1 MRVCVSEEERER
13 EGENETRR
21 CCAGDRLQVIRIRG
35 VLRSA
40 CTGNG

>member
-1 MRVCVSEEERER
+1 MCVRERER
-13 EGENETRR
+13 ESERERERNETRR

-40 CTGNG
+40 